1 MTLNRSRA
9 IDLDFSTATD
19 PAFSAAGLPK
29 IDFILLTKKDIVPF
43 LNVPVYF
50 FQYVTID
57 KKKKKYCRNQLL
69 LSWCQMSNNEILQC
83 AF

>member
-29 IDFILLTKKDIVPF
+29 IDFILLTKKDIIPF

-50 FQYVTID
+50 YSVRD
-57 KKKKKYCRNQLL
+57 NL
-69 LSWCQMSNNEILQC
+69 
-83 AF
+83 